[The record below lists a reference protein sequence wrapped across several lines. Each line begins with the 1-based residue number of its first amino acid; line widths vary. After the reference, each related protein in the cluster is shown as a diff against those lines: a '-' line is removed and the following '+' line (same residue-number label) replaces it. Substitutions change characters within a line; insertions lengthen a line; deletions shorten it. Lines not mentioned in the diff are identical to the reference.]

1 MNHPFNWNYQLEL
14 ISILKYTTN
23 IYRSITGK
31 TLHSIAEKPITANM
45 MNYPRIG
52 LFYLR
57 KSKRMTAIAI
67 IVFFALCILILIH
80 SILVFNIAKT
90 FWRWKPTPLNNND
103 CKKAV
108 VCLNLRGLDPF
119 LATALPAL
127 LNQDYPNYDVIIV
140 VDHQDDPVYVFAEE
154 IIRSSNKNNV
164 KISALINRRETCS
177 LVNSALIQTIQNN
190 LNDYE
195 VVAMI
200 DADAV
205 PHETWLRELVA
216 PLQNKKIGAV
226 TGQRWYFPSH
236 ANIGDIIRY
245 IWNIPAV
252 LQMIFFRIPWGG
264 SLAIRM
270 DVLQQCKVLD
280 YYDKALV
287 QDVPLFDILRKHGY
301 SIQFAPSIIMINRE
315 SVTIASLIPWIQRQ
329 LLWAIL
335 YHSSWWKIVLH
346 GILVT
351 LVPIAILILIGI
363 SLVLEPFP
371 NKFLAVI
378 SLGSYGLIT
387 LCQLLL
393 LEHLVRKIVKKRREN
408 TGWLTPLKL
417 IAFIPALILTQMIYP
432 KALLFALFSRKIEWR
447 GIHYKIDAPFKVK
460 MLNYIPYIA
469 KEQINKNNSL

>member
-1 MNHPFNWNYQLEL
+1 
-14 ISILKYTTN
+14 
-23 IYRSITGK
+23 
-31 TLHSIAEKPITANM
+31 
-45 MNYPRIG
+45 
-52 LFYLR
+52 
-57 KSKRMTAIAI
+57 MTSIAI
-67 IVFFALCILILIH
+67 IIYLASFMLILTH
-80 SILVFNIAKT
+80 SILVFYVAKT
-90 FWRWKPTPLNNND
+90 LWNWQPKTLHYNECP
-103 CKKAV
+103 KAI

-127 LNQDYPNYDVIIV
+127 LNQDYPNYDVNIV
-140 VDHQDDPVYVFAEE
+140 VDHRDDLVCEFAEK

-164 KISALINRRETCS
+164 KISVLANRRETCS
-177 LVNSALIQTIQNN
+177 LVNSALLQTIQNN

-205 PHETWLRELVA
+205 PHKTWLRELVA

-236 ANIGDIIRY
+236 ANIGDLIRY

-252 LQMIFFRIPWGG
+252 LQMVFFKIPWGG
-264 SLAIRM
+264 SLALRM
-270 DVLQQCKVLD
+270 EVLQECNILD
-280 YYDKALV
+280 FYNKALV
-287 QDVPLFDILRKHGY
+287 QDVPLFDILKNHGY

-315 SVTIASLIPWIQRQ
+315 SVTTASLIPWIQRQ

-351 LVPIAILILIGI
+351 LVPFLLLTQIAISSFLNQSFIAVLALSTLIG
-363 SLVLEPFP
+363 
-371 NKFLAVI
+371 
-378 SLGSYGLIT
+378 YGVIT

-393 LEHLVRKIVKKRREN
+393 LEYLVRRIVKKRNEC
-408 TGWLTPLKL
+408 TKWLTPLKL
-417 IAFIPALILTQMIYP
+417 IAFIPAIILTQLLYP

-447 GIHYKIDAPFKVK
+447 GIQYKIDAPFKVK
-460 MLNYIPYIA
+460 MQNYTPYIE